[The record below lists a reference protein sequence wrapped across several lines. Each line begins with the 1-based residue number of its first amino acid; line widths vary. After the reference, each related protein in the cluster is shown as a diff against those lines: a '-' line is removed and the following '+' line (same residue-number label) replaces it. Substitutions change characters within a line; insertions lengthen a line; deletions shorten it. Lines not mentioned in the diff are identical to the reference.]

1 MSILKKILNQK
12 ITIVVALIMLT
23 IVASVPAFRNAIYE
37 GDDLRFHL
45 GRIQAIAEAISNHH
59 IPVRYEDSAW
69 FGHGYVSSLFYGNIL
84 LYFPALIFLAGAP
97 IYRAMNLYII
107 MINLMTV
114 LIGYYCFKRLF
125 KDKYWGLF
133 ATICYTLAGY
143 RLTNIY
149 TRVAVGEYTAMAFLP
164 LCIYGMYRLYTYDS
178 EDYGKGIKQKIYTV
192 LPFVLGVTGLIQ
204 SHILSTEMMALFIL
218 IFVLLNIKDFNRV
231 FNLLLLSLCII
242 VLLNAFF
249 IIPFIDSYL
258 FMDLRINTNPVS
270 IDLQGYGLYIK
281 QLFGLIT
288 HGRGENYVWSTN
300 EEGCFNVGLLVVF
313 CEVLT
318 LIYLVTLFVNWK
330 KGNKIVSPDAK
341 WFFQLV
347 ILGVLSM
354 WMSTVYFPWEVV
366 SKAGYIG
373 GIIGAVQYPWRYVI
387 IQNIVFVVTGTYAAK
402 RLFRSDHLKYAT
414 TIIIFVLAV
423 FMTGIFD
430 YQLSFGKNIT
440 AEQAAEDWA
449 DKLYLPVGTDVDS
462 LENTEVSFADTKAVL
477 PVLAYDNV
485 HVFDA
490 NNDEI
495 SVEKW
500 EGNLLAIDKASYNE
514 GIQVRYIEPWYWRV
528 SEIISIMVLAGLIA
542 YLMTKKLD

>member
-1 MSILKKILNQK
+1 
-12 ITIVVALIMLT
+12 
-23 IVASVPAFRNAIYE
+23 
-37 GDDLRFHL
+37 
-45 GRIQAIAEAISNHH
+45 
-59 IPVRYEDSAW
+59 
-69 FGHGYVSSLFYGNIL
+69 
-84 LYFPALIFLAGAP
+84 
-97 IYRAMNLYII
+97 
-107 MINLMTV
+107 
-114 LIGYYCFKRLF
+114 
-125 KDKYWGLF
+125 
-133 ATICYTLAGY
+133 
-143 RLTNIY
+143 
-149 TRVAVGEYTAMAFLP
+149 
-164 LCIYGMYRLYTYDS
+164 
-178 EDYGKGIKQKIYTV
+178 
-192 LPFVLGVTGLIQ
+192 
-204 SHILSTEMMALFIL
+204 
-218 IFVLLNIKDFNRV
+218 
-231 FNLLLLSLCII
+231 
-242 VLLNAFF
+242 
-249 IIPFIDSYL
+249 
-258 FMDLRINTNPVS
+258 MDLRINTNPVS

-300 EEGCFNVGLLVVF
+300 EEGCFNVGLLIVF
-313 CEVLT
+313 CEILT
-318 LIYLVTLFVNWK
+318 FTYIVNLFIHWK
-330 KGNKIVSPDAK
+330 KGNKSVSLDVK

-347 ILGVLSM
+347 ILGFLSM
-354 WMSTVYFPWEVV
+354 WMSTVYFPWEAV

-402 RLFRSDHLKYAT
+402 RLIKCDYCKYAT
-414 TIIIFVLAV
+414 TIMIFVLAV

-449 DKLYLPVGTDVDS
+449 DKLYLPVGTDVDL
-462 LENTEVSFADTKAVL
+462 LEKTEVSFTDTKAVL